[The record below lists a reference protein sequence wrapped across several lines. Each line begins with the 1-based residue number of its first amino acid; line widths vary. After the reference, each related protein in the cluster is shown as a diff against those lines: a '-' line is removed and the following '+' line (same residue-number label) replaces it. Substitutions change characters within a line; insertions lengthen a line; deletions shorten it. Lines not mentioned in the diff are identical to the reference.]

1 MYFRWTIAVALTGM
15 SVVSS
20 SAMAAMSVSD
30 AAQMAIGMGRTVG
43 AAAVCPDIAKPRIK
57 SVSDQL
63 QAAIA
68 AFTADQK
75 DATAI
80 HDAYDQGVAFGDR
93 AVTGRQTDCAT
104 AERDLSY
111 LERAPITFVAAPA
124 LSTGAPPALA
134 PAGAAAPAAPA
145 VQGISDT
152 EIKFGMVGP
161 FTGASKSYG
170 LSLKTGIVT
179 AFAAVNEAGG
189 VNGRKLTLLTADDG
203 YDPAKTV
210 ASMKELYET
219 KGVFGFI
226 ANFGTATAAESVPYA
241 LTHRALFFGP
251 YTGAAVVR
259 HDPPDRYVFNYRP
272 SYAEETGAALRYLV
286 KIKRLRPEQ
295 IAIFQQEDGF
305 GDAGYDGVL
314 KEARALNSN
323 GPATN
328 FLRLYYP
335 RNTLEMDAAVAGLQ
349 QYQRQH
355 GASPI
360 KAVIMVATTRPAAK
374 FIEKTRDLF
383 PNLIYSNVSAVGSSD
398 LAGELM
404 LLGPKFATGVIVTQV
419 TPLPEGYASV
429 VLDYKTA
436 LAKFAPD
443 ASPDSVSLESYL
455 EANILIE
462 AIKRAGRNLDTE
474 ALVNA
479 LETIKDFDMGIGVL
493 VSFTRN
499 DHQAIHR
506 VWGTELDGQGHYQ
519 PIDLE

>member
-1 MYFRWTIAVALTGM
+1 
-15 SVVSS
+15 
-20 SAMAAMSVSD
+20 
-30 AAQMAIGMGRTVG
+30 MGRTVG

-75 DATAI
+75 DAAAI
-80 HDAYDQGVAFGDR
+80 REAYDQGATFGDR
-93 AVTGRQTDCAT
+93 AVTGHQTDCAT
-104 AERDLSY
+104 VARDLSY
-111 LERAPITFVAAPA
+111 LERAPITFVAAPSSPSA
-124 LSTGAPPALA
+124 AA
-134 PAGAAAPAAPA
+134 PAPAVPAPAPLPAAAVPPAAPA
-145 VQGISDT
+145 VQGVSDT
-152 EIKFGMVGP
+152 EIKFGMAGP

-170 LSLKTGIVT
+170 LALKTGIAT
-179 AFAAVNEAGG
+179 AFAAANETGG

-203 YDPAKTV
+203 YDPARTV
-210 ASMKELYET
+210 AAMKELYET

-226 ANFGTATAAESVPYA
+226 ANFGTAPAAESVPYA
-241 LTHRALFFGP
+241 LAHRALFYAP
-251 YTGAAVVR
+251 YTGAPIVR

-272 SYAEETGAALRYLV
+272 SYAEETGSALRYLIKV
-286 KIKRLRPEQ
+286 KRVRPEQ
-295 IAIFQQEDGF
+295 IAVFQQEDGF

-314 KEARALNSN
+314 KEARALNPN
-323 GPATN
+323 GPTAN

-335 RNTLEMDAAVAGLQ
+335 RNTLDMDAAVAGLQ

-355 GASPI
+355 NAAPI

-383 PNLIYSNVSAVGSSD
+383 PNLIYSNVSAVGSSE

-419 TPLPEGYASV
+419 TPSPEGFASV
-429 VLDYKTA
+429 VLDYKAA
-436 LAKFAPD
+436 LAKYAPD
-443 ASPDSVSLESYL
+443 ASADSVSLESYL

-462 AIKRAGRNLDTE
+462 ALKRAGRQLDTE
-474 ALVNA
+474 RLVNA
-479 LETIKDFDMGIGVL
+479 LETMKNFDMGIGVF

-499 DHQAIHR
+499 DHQAIHK